1 MLTDKSL
8 LRQPKKNYMNEE
20 QLEFFKERLILQK
33 QDILESLKETSENL
47 QNQDREA
54 DDNDRASLEE
64 ERWLELRIR
73 EREAKLLSKI
83 DEALARIEDGSYGYC
98 EDTGDEIGLERI
110 LVRPTATLSIDAK
123 QRRESIERGFSDS

>member
-1 MLTDKSL
+1 MLTEKSI
-8 LRQPKKNYMNEE
+8 LRQAKKNYMNEE
-20 QLEFFKERLILQK
+20 QLEFFKERLNQQK
-33 QDILESLKETSENL
+33 QDIIESLKETSENL

>member
-1 MLTDKSL
+1 MLTEKSI
-8 LRQPKKNYMNEE
+8 LRQAKKNYMNEE
-20 QLEFFKERLILQK
+20 QLQFFKDRLNEQK
-33 QDILESLKETSENL
+33 QDIIESLKETSENL

>member
-1 MLTDKSL
+1 VLTEKSI
-8 LRQPKKNYMNEE
+8 LRQAKKNYMNEE
-20 QLEFFKERLILQK
+20 QLEFFKERLIQQK
-33 QDILESLKETSENL
+33 QDIIESLKETSENL

>member
-1 MLTDKSL
+1 MLTEKSI
-8 LRQPKKNYMNEE
+8 LRQAKKNYMNEE
-20 QLEFFKERLILQK
+20 QLEFFKERLMQQK
-33 QDILESLKETSENL
+33 QDIIESLKETSENL

>member
-1 MLTDKSL
+1 
-8 LRQPKKNYMNEE
+8 MNEE
-20 QLEFFKERLILQK
+20 QLEFFKERLMQQK
-33 QDILESLKETSENL
+33 QDIIESLKETSENL